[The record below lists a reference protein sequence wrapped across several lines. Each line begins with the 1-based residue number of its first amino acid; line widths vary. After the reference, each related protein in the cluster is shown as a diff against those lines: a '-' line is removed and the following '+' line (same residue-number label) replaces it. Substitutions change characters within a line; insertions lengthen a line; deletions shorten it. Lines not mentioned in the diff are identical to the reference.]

1 MKNNSI
7 ENGKNKKV
15 VSKQESKG
23 KKIPSSLET
32 LTFLSSPDR
41 IGLHLLKIDLKN
53 VALISFASV
62 APKKLIIQLQET
74 LTEQGFLFK
83 QGPTVENGNDT
94 LRIYFVAKNE
104 KDFDLVSTLQGA
116 ELKKCYE
123 EEGRKNLEIFRTF
136 TH

>member
-1 MKNNSI
+1 
-7 ENGKNKKV
+7 
-15 VSKQESKG
+15 
-23 KKIPSSLET
+23 
-32 LTFLSSPDR
+32 
-41 IGLHLLKIDLKN
+41 
-53 VALISFASV
+53 
-62 APKKLIIQLQET
+62 
-74 LTEQGFLFK
+74 LFK